1 MLRLLRTVV
10 ATSVCFRAGMAFRTT
25 PLPPSRFA
33 SLRRLSSSCI
43 SAQAEAPAIKMPTLD
58 ERLVAEDPEMVKR
71 ALEMRRAPDA
81 QLEAVDRIAE
91 LTKQRAAFVEK
102 GMKAREKRRKLS
114 AEIGKLMKAGGG
126 AEVDDIK
133 AKVAA
138 CATDSDAAD
147 AEVEAIESE
156 RAALF
161 NSLPNLLDPRLAP
174 ISSASIAVLSVGIRP
189 ILLAMV

>member
-10 ATSVCFRAGMAFRTT
+10 ATSVFLRASMAFRTT

-33 SLRRLSSSCI
+33 SLRRLSSSYI

-71 ALEMRRAPDA
+71 VLEMRRAPDA
-81 QLEAVDRIAE
+81 QLAAVDRIAE
-91 LTKQRAAFVEK
+91 LTKQRASFVEK

-126 AEVDDIK
+126 AEVDEIK

-147 AEVEAIESE
+147 TEVEAIESE

-161 NSLPNLLDPRLAP
+161 NSLPNLLDPRYSP
-174 ISSASIAVLSVGIRP
+174 SIAVLSVGIRP
-189 ILLAMV
+189 ILLALV